1 MGKERVEAVETV
13 AERLFAAEAAID
25 QALAAAAELSAS
37 MPQARQQAHLSGIV
51 GQEAMECAAASI
63 TSLLQARNQ
72 MIAAHGA
79 LDRVKT
85 EIGLRTHAFGGG
97 MIKPP
102 PSAQLQLVDRE
113 AA

>member
-1 MGKERVEAVETV
+1 MRKERLEAVTFV
-13 AERLFAAEAAID
+13 AERLFTAEAAID
-25 QALAAAAELSAS
+25 QALAAAAQLSAS
-37 MPQARQQAHLSGIV
+37 MPQARQDANLSAIV

-63 TSLLQARNQ
+63 ASLLQARNR

-97 MIKPP
+97 MIKPSG
-102 PSAQLQLVDRE
+102 SAQLQLVERD